1 VPPNILN
8 KRAVLCQ
15 LLTPATSFLKWFLF
29 YQIWGMLKMKSEV
42 TEEEIKREIISLCN
56 DYKKLGIDISVK
68 DIEIVY
74 EDGVKYIKHNF
85 DKD

>member
-1 VPPNILN
+1 MPVSNPSHFFFEVVFVLLN
-8 KRAVLCQ
+8 M
-15 LLTPATSFLKWFLF
+15 
-29 YQIWGMLKMKSEV
+29 GMLEMKSEV